1 MTFPEADGWLGWAGI
16 IVSVVLGVAPFVVP
30 ALRRRRPVKRSS
42 QRGAWER
49 VSRVRELAEHTSGTY
64 LDHVVKGS
72 LKAAVRADAQA
83 ELRALVFLPFVGG
96 VAMLLLTVLMVLD
109 DGPVPLL
116 NWLAPALAT
125 VVYIWVTARNALL
138 NESNR
143 QSIDALVEQEEP
155 LLLTDP
161 WTAVETFRKQANP
174 EKSQDPWVLL
184 AAQRALNRRRR
195 QLNRVQWTLT
205 RRRSE
210 LRDVVERMW
219 SLEAENKQLREENE
233 RLKRRGMDDGEAG
246 REAATAAE

>member
-1 MTFPEADGWLGWAGI
+1 M
-16 IVSVVLGVAPFVVP
+16 
-30 ALRRRRPVKRSS
+30 
-42 QRGAWER
+42 
-49 VSRVRELAEHTSGTY
+49 
-64 LDHVVKGS
+64 
-72 LKAAVRADAQA
+72 
-83 ELRALVFLPFVGG
+83 FLPFVGG
-96 VAMLLLTVLMVLD
+96 VAMALLTVLMVLD

-174 EKSQDPWVLL
+174 EKSQDPRVLL

-210 LRDVVERMW
+210 LRDVVEQMW

>member
-1 MTFPEADGWLGWAGI
+1 MTFPEAGGWLGWAGI
-16 IVSVVLGVAPFVVP
+16 IVSVVFGVAPFVVP

-49 VSRVRELAEHTSGTY
+49 VSRVHELAQHTSGKY
-64 LDHVVKGS
+64 LDHVVEGS

-83 ELRALVFLPFVGG
+83 ELRAPVFLPFVGA
-96 VAMLLLTVLMVLD
+96 VAMLLLTVLMVVD
-109 DGPVPLL
+109 DGPVPLVS
-116 NWLAPALAT
+116 WLAPVLAT
-125 VVYIWVTARNALL
+125 LVYIWVTGRNALL

-210 LRDVVERMW
+210 LRDVVEQMW
-219 SLEAENKQLREENE
+219 SLEAENKELREENE